1 MEENDHNEDDEL
13 VNGDVSKDLSTDEN
27 IVDPIEDRR
36 TLAER
41 NERLQDQLQVIQ
53 HLTNLSRMSCFLYYS
68 YSFYCISMKR
78 IEFVIKMQ
86 LFSNN
91 FRLEHERFVD

>member
-1 MEENDHNEDDEL
+1 MANATKGHLEENDHNEDDEL

-41 NERLQDQLQVIQ
+41 NERLQDQLQVRAMWS
-53 HLTNLSRMSCFLYYS
+53 LA
-68 YSFYCISMKR
+68 CIHK
-78 IEFVIKMQ
+78 
-86 LFSNN
+86 LFA
-91 FRLEHERFVD
+91 DIYG